1 MRKVLVD
8 TNVFIRFL
16 LNDIPAQVEKA
27 EELFYKAKKGIIEII
42 IPEIVI
48 FEIEF
53 ILSKY
58 YGLPKTSI
66 VEKINSI
73 LSQEYFTV
81 EYKNVFLKSIAIYQ
95 KEKLSLVDCFLLA
108 KANIEELEL
117 FTFDKKIGKNKLS

>member
-117 FTFDKKIGKNKLS
+117 FTFDKKIKRQI